1 MYSLDAG
8 AINWR
13 RLYKCNRII
22 MWPSWARHHNMYK
35 LSHNKAAVYYIIF
48 GQLTPERRKAE
59 LATLAE
65 SQWTVYTQSGHM
77 SNLFA
82 CC

>member
-1 MYSLDAG
+1 
-8 AINWR
+8 
-13 RLYKCNRII
+13 
-22 MWPSWARHHNMYK
+22 MYK